1 MTSVTAGAS
10 AACATLAPMK
20 TLTFCAALLMLCSFA
35 DAQSKPTVPPVSTAD
50 AAPNTVKIPVPL
62 ESRDPLRSAIHKQDQ
77 DDKQISDL
85 TSQFAQ
91 MQSQAQTKMQG
102 LQADKEKWSKLIES
116 EKKQAFVDAKL
127 DPAKYDLDSET
138 MEFSAK
144 LPAEA
149 KK

>member
-1 MTSVTAGAS
+1 
-10 AACATLAPMK
+10 MK
-20 TLTFCAALLMLCSFA
+20 TLTFCAVALTLCSFA
-35 DAQSKPTVPPVSTAD
+35 GAQSKPADPP
-50 AAPNTVKIPVPL
+50 APIKIPVSL
-62 ESRDPLRSAIHKQDQ
+62 ESRDTLRAAIHKQDL

-85 TSQFAQ
+85 TAQFAQ
-91 MQSQAQTKMQG
+91 MQNQAQTKMQG
-102 LQADKEKWSKLIES
+102 LQADKEKWSKLIEA
-116 EKKQAFVDAKL
+116 EKKQAFVNAKL